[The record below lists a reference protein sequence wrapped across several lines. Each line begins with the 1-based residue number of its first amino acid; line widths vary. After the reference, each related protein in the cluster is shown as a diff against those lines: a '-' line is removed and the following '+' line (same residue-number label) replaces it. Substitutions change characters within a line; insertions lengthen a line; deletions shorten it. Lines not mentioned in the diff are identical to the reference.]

1 MADPNV
7 NRPEWDVESSEPPF
21 RRRAMRL
28 GSRAGAAE
36 IGVTLYEIDAGG
48 AVSPY
53 HAHHANEEL
62 LLVLDGQPQLRTPDG
77 SRRLQPGDTV
87 AFPRGPLGAHR
98 ISNPGGPPARVL
110 VFSTMNLPEVAEYPD
125 TGTLLTKTGLAA
137 LLCSLGRF
145 VEAEGTV
152 DGGGGGARGVQAS
165 VAAARFGTMFRHT
178 RDSTPES
185 GRIVRPPSGGE
196 NGSCSGGEQRP
207 ALTFVDP
214 RGRGCG

>member
-125 TGTLLTKTGLAA
+125 TGTLLTKTGWESCRPVVQSRPL
-137 LLCSLGRF
+137 RR
-145 VEAEGTV
+145 
-152 DGGGGGARGVQAS
+152 GGGNSRRWWRWREGRAGVGSGGSVRHDVQAYARLYARERQDCEAS
-165 VAAARFGTMFRHT
+165 LRRRERVVLGWGTAA
-178 RDSTPES
+178 
-185 GRIVRPPSGGE
+185 
-196 NGSCSGGEQRP
+196 C
-207 ALTFVDP
+207 VDL
-214 RGRGCG
+214 R